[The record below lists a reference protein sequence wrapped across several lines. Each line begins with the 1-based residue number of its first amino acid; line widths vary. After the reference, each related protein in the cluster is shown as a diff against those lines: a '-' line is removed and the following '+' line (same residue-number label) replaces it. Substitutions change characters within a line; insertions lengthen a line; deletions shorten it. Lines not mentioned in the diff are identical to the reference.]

1 MPTADLHSEDFPAR
15 TYECAP
21 DGSLRLPQLLNFLQE
36 AASNHAAR
44 LGFDF
49 PVIDPTTGARG
60 AWVLAQIR
68 LHLDRLPKWRDTVR
82 VSTFPHDGRGLFA
95 LRDYL
100 VTLADGTPCGIGTS
114 RWMIIDPATRRAVRI
129 PPDVTSFQP
138 PRPPLFGADTDPF
151 AKPRYPDDPGPD
163 ESHREYRVM
172 RAHIDLN
179 GHVNN
184 VHYVNWMLESV
195 PGDIASSLK
204 LSDLEI
210 VYRSET
216 LYGETV
222 STRCAP
228 LGDGRFAHR
237 VCTLD
242 GSRDHIVAVSEWRDI
257 PVV

>member
-1 MPTADLHSEDFPAR
+1 MKIADWYSEDFPVR

-21 DGSLRLPQLLNFLQE
+21 DGSVRLPQLLNFLQE

-49 PVIDPTTGARG
+49 PVIDEATGRRG

-68 LHLDRLPKWRDTVR
+68 LHMDRYPKWRDIVR
-82 VSTFPHDGRGLFA
+82 VRTFPHDGRGLFA
-95 LRDYL
+95 NRDYK
-100 VTLADGTPCGIGTS
+100 VELADGTVCGVGTS
-114 RWMIIDPATRRAVRI
+114 RWMVIDPETRRAVRI
-129 PPDVTSFQP
+129 PASVTEYDGP
-138 PRPPLFGADTDPF
+138 CPPLFGAGDPF
-151 AKPRYPDDPGPD
+151 TRPRYPECVEG
-163 ESHREYRVM
+163 ESVRQYRVM

-184 VHYVNWMLESV
+184 VHYVGWMLESV
-195 PGDIASSLK
+195 PAETADTK
-204 LSDLEI
+204 CLSDIEI

-242 GSRDHIVAVSEWRDI
+242 GARDHIVAVTAWR
-257 PVV
+257 

>member
-1 MPTADLHSEDFPAR
+1 MKTLDWHVEDYVVR

-21 DGSLRLPQLLNFLQE
+21 DGSLQVPQLLNFLQE
-36 AASNHAAR
+36 IASNHAAK

-49 PVIDPTTGARG
+49 PVIDAATGARG

-68 LHLDRLPKWRDTVR
+68 LHMDRHPKWRDCVR
-82 VSTFPHDGRGLFA
+82 VRTIPHDGRGLFA
-95 LRDYL
+95 HRDFDIE
-100 VTLADGTPCGIGTS
+100 LADGTHCGIATS
-114 RWMIIDPATRRAVRI
+114 RWMVIDPATRRAVRI
-129 PPDVTSFQP
+129 PESVAECHSPFE
-138 PRPPLFGADTDPF
+138 PLFGAGDPF
-151 AKPRYPDDPGPD
+151 SRPRYPAEPGD
-163 ESHREYRVM
+163 GESRREYRVM